1 MDYRKNYQHFLED
14 PAIDEA
20 TRQELAAL
28 TDEKEIEDRFYKEL
42 EFGTAG
48 LRGIM
53 GAGLNRMNV
62 YIVGRA
68 TQGLAGYLNA
78 LPGAAQR
85 GVVIAH
91 DSRNQSDAFAL
102 RAACVLAANG
112 IKTYL
117 FKGLRAVPQ
126 LSFAIG
132 HLGCA
137 AGIVVTASHNPP
149 AYNGY
154 KVYGENGAQINPDQ
168 AAKITRCIQA
178 VENFSDVKL
187 IDADQAV
194 KQGTLVWIGEEEDDA
209 YYAYTAST
217 VLDQSVMTAAKD
229 LKVVYTPLF
238 GSGRVPVKHMLTQ
251 EAGIQQFYEVAAQ
264 CEPNGDFPGLSAPN
278 PENPEAFDEA
288 RKVADEV
295 GADLILATDPDAD
308 RLGVAVRDGSG
319 FTVLTGNQIGC
330 LMLNYRLM
338 KLKELRRLP
347 ENGLVVKS
355 IVSTNF
361 ADAICRKYG
370 VRLDSVLTGFRFIGE
385 KIDECVR
392 FGKNTFLFGFEE
404 SYGYLSGNKVRDK
417 DAICAALMI
426 AETAAWYSLRGMTLL
441 QGLHELFGEY
451 GWFKEGVRSFTL
463 YGVEGMAKIQA
474 AMARVRE
481 NPPAEIA
488 GAPVLAVRDY
498 KRRLRT
504 AGGEKE
510 PLDLPAS
517 DVLYY
522 ELPEDGWLCVRP
534 SGTEPKLKAYAG
546 CKAADAAQAAARA
559 AEMLDYAQSL
569 LGME

>member
-194 KQGTLVWIGEEEDDA
+194 KQGTLVWIGEEEDGA

-238 GSGRVPVKHMLTQ
+238 GSGRVRLSTCSPRKPASSSFTRWPPSASPTATSPAFRPPTPKTPRPLTRPQ
-251 EAGIQQFYEVAAQ
+251 GGRRSGRRPHFGHRSRRRPPGRGRARRQRLYGAYRQ
-264 CEPNGDFPGLSAPN
+264 PNWLPHAH
-278 PENPEAFDEA
+278 
-288 RKVADEV
+288 
-295 GADLILATDPDAD
+295 
-308 RLGVAVRDGSG
+308 
-319 FTVLTGNQIGC
+319 
-330 LMLNYRLM
+330 YRLM

-347 ENGLVVKS
+347 ENGLVVK
-355 IVSTNF
+355 VHRF
-361 ADAICRKYG
+361 HQLCRRHLPQVRCTAGQCAHRLPLYRRKDRRVCALWQKHLP
-370 VRLDSVLTGFRFIGE
+370 VRL
-385 KIDECVR
+385 
-392 FGKNTFLFGFEE
+392 
-404 SYGYLSGNKVRDK
+404 
-417 DAICAALMI
+417 
-426 AETAAWYSLRGMTLL
+426 
-441 QGLHELFGEY
+441 
-451 GWFKEGVRSFTL
+451 
-463 YGVEGMAKIQA
+463 
-474 AMARVRE
+474 
-481 NPPAEIA
+481 
-488 GAPVLAVRDY
+488 
-498 KRRLRT
+498 
-504 AGGEKE
+504 
-510 PLDLPAS
+510 
-517 DVLYY
+517 
-522 ELPEDGWLCVRP
+522 
-534 SGTEPKLKAYAG
+534 
-546 CKAADAAQAAARA
+546 
-559 AEMLDYAQSL
+559 
-569 LGME
+569 